1 MVNPVTVALHPCPNT
16 WMPLCAQKASIGS
29 WKRKDIKYYYKCIA
43 KSTAVFTSLCINTLK
58 FVLFS
63 CRIWVVLMTFFGSK
77 IRIKVWC
84 ASSKPGFKR
93 PVCFCF
99 LLNLTSACTD
109 LQENKRP
116 HGAKIRY
123 SCWDHFILA
132 NSQPTPIHGRE
143 LNQDQQSAYPSHS
156 WPQTYECS

>member
-1 MVNPVTVALHPCPNT
+1 MNSIDGEPSHSGTSPLPQHLDASVCPESLNRQ
-16 WMPLCAQKASIGS
+16 LEKE
-29 WKRKDIKYYYKCIA
+29 RYYKCIA

-123 SCWDHFILA
+123 SC
-132 NSQPTPIHGRE
+132 
-143 LNQDQQSAYPSHS
+143 
-156 WPQTYECS
+156 